1 VTNEIGMTP
10 EYLGRVRLGA
20 SIASLVGVWLYQR
33 FLRDVPIHQV
43 LKLTTLASVPVRP
56 PTSPFPT
63 AHGHLIDILCIIP
76 I

>member
-1 VTNEIGMTP
+1 MTP

-43 LKLTTLASVPVRP
+43 LKWTTLASVPVRQRTRTTLQHLLSLSMY
-56 PTSPFPT
+56 TS
-63 AHGHLIDILCIIP
+63 
-76 I
+76 